1 MNFVVEWFNLIKC
14 LLWFVD
20 FSDLDILD
28 ELFGTGGDSNPFMML
43 IWFLPV
49 LLFVFYG
56 QRIQLIITSR
66 DIKKDMAKLEQFRND
81 ARNELIDY
89 VKQKLSPNGDPTQ
102 KLDRFFDYFTV
113 MPVDIDPNGII
124 PKIHHLVRSRD
135 DTTRKQVKSMF
146 SEINTLEVTKV
157 QNLLEIVTTLQL
169 LHKVVRHLFLTAK
182 KQNNY
187 PLILPLQMLLPFI
200 MEQAEALKDA
210 IPAFKK
216 GQPIGDGIGPLV
228 VGEMMLGT
236 KKQNAEFETVYS
248 ESEFDGRKLIL
259 LKAEGPYATVGRPG
273 EATESIVEKLKPD
286 AIIMIDA
293 ALKLEGEDSGS
304 VAQGFGAAIGGIGT
318 DRFKIEAIAT
328 KYDIPIFAIVVRQ
341 SVKEAITLMTKEI
354 SDQAENVKSQVYEM
368 ITDNSNP
375 NQTVLVIGVGNTLGV
390 AQ

>member
-1 MNFVVEWFNLIKC
+1 M
-14 LLWFVD
+14 D
-20 FSDLDILD
+20 FSSLDILD
-28 ELFGTGGDSNPFMML
+28 EFFGTGGDSNPLMML
-43 IWFLPV
+43 IWILPII
-49 LLFVFYG
+49 LFVFYG

-66 DIKKDMAKLEQFRND
+66 DIKKSMAELEQFRNESRD
-81 ARNELIDY
+81 DLIEY
-89 VKQKLSPNGDPTQ
+89 VKQKLTLNDDPTK
-102 KLDRFFDYFTV
+102 KLDRFFDYFTI

-124 PKIHHLVRSRD
+124 PKIHHLVRSRE
-135 DTTRKQVKSMF
+135 DTTRKQIRSMF
-146 SEINTLEVTKV
+146 SEIDTLEITKV

-210 IPAFKK
+210 VPAFKK

-228 VGEMMLGT
+228 VGGMMLNT
-236 KKQNAEFETVYS
+236 KKQKAEFETVYS

-273 EATESIVEKLKPD
+273 EATESLVEKLKPNI
-286 AIIMIDA
+286 IIMIDA
-293 ALKLEGEDSGS
+293 ALKLEGEDTGD

-318 DRFKIEAIAT
+318 DRFKIEEVAT
-328 KYDIPIFAIVVRQ
+328 KYNIPVFAIVVRQ
-341 SVKEAITLMTKEI
+341 SVKDAITLMKKEI
-354 SDQAENVKSQVYEM
+354 SDQTEKVRNQVYEM

-375 NQTVLVIGVGNTLGV
+375 NETVLVIGVGNTLGV

>member
-1 MNFVVEWFNLIKC
+1 M
-14 LLWFVD
+14 D
-20 FSDLDILD
+20 FSDLDVLD

-43 IWFLPV
+43 IWFLPI

-228 VGEMMLGT
+228 VGEMMLDT

-318 DRFKIEAIAT
+318 DRFKIEEIAA

-341 SVKEAITLMTKEI
+341 SVKEAITLMKKEI

>member
-1 MNFVVEWFNLIKC
+1 
-14 LLWFVD
+14 VD
-20 FSDLDILD
+20 FSSLDILD
-28 ELFGTGGDSNPFMML
+28 EFFGTGGDSNPFMML

-49 LLFVFYG
+49 ILFVFYG

-81 ARNELIDY
+81 SRNELIDY

-102 KLDRFFDYFTV
+102 KLDRFFDYFTI

-146 SEINTLEVTKV
+146 SEINTLEITKV

-228 VGEMMLGT
+228 VGGMMLGT

-286 AIIMIDA
+286 VIIMIDA

-318 DRFKIEAIAT
+318 DKFKIEAIAV
-328 KYDIPIFAIVVRQ
+328 KYDIPIFAIIVRQ

>member
-1 MNFVVEWFNLIKC
+1 
-14 LLWFVD
+14 VD
-20 FSDLDILD
+20 FSDLDILN

-43 IWFLPV
+43 IWFLPII
-49 LLFVFYG
+49 LFVFYG

-81 ARNELIDY
+81 SRNELIDY

-102 KLDRFFDYFTV
+102 KLDRFFDYFTI

-124 PKIHHLVRSRD
+124 PKIHHLVRSRE
-135 DTTRKQVKSMF
+135 DTTRRQVKSMF

-228 VGEMMLGT
+228 VGGMMLDT

-273 EATESIVEKLKPD
+273 EATELLVEKFKPNI
-286 AIIMIDA
+286 IIMIDA
-293 ALKLEGEDSGS
+293 ALKLEGEDTGD

-318 DRFKIEAIAT
+318 DRFKVEAIAT
-328 KYDIPIFAIVVRQ
+328 KHDIPIFAIVVRQ
-341 SVKEAITLMTKEI
+341 SVKDAITLMKKEI
-354 SDQAENVKSQVYEM
+354 SDQAENVRKQVYEM

-375 NQTVLVIGVGNTLGV
+375 NETVLVIGIGNTLGV

>member
-1 MNFVVEWFNLIKC
+1 M
-14 LLWFVD
+14 D
-20 FSDLDILD
+20 FSSLDILD
-28 ELFGTGGDSNPFMML
+28 EFFGTGGDSNPLMML
-43 IWFLPV
+43 IWILPII
-49 LLFVFYG
+49 LFVFYG

-66 DIKKDMAKLEQFRND
+66 DIKKSMAELEQFRNESRD
-81 ARNELIDY
+81 DLIEY
-89 VKQKLSPNGDPTQ
+89 VKQKLTLNDDPTK
-102 KLDRFFDYFTV
+102 KLDRFFDYFTI

-124 PKIHHLVRSRD
+124 PKIHNLVRSRE
-135 DTTRKQVKSMF
+135 DTTRKQIRSMF
-146 SEINTLEVTKV
+146 SEIDTLEITKV

-210 IPAFKK
+210 VPAFKK

-228 VGEMMLGT
+228 VGGMMLNT
-236 KKQNAEFETVYS
+236 KKQKAEFETVYS

-273 EATESIVEKLKPD
+273 EATESLVEKLKPNI
-286 AIIMIDA
+286 IIMIDA
-293 ALKLEGEDSGS
+293 ALKLEGEDTGD

-318 DRFKIEAIAT
+318 DRFKIEEVAT
-328 KYDIPIFAIVVRQ
+328 KYNIPVFAIVVRQ
-341 SVKEAITLMTKEI
+341 SVKDAITLMKKEI
-354 SDQAENVKSQVYEM
+354 SDQTEKVRNQVYEM

-375 NQTVLVIGVGNTLGV
+375 NETVLVIGVGNTLGV

>member
-1 MNFVVEWFNLIKC
+1 M
-14 LLWFVD
+14 D
-20 FSDLDILD
+20 FSDLDVLD

-43 IWFLPV
+43 IWFLPI

-81 ARNELIDY
+81 SRNELIDY

-102 KLDRFFDYFTV
+102 KLDRFFDYFTI

-228 VGEMMLGT
+228 VGEMMLDT

-286 AIIMIDA
+286 VIIMIDA

-318 DRFKIEAIAT
+318 DRFKIEAIAV

>member
-1 MNFVVEWFNLIKC
+1 M
-14 LLWFVD
+14 D

-28 ELFGTGGDSNPFMML
+28 EFFGTGGDSNPFMML
-43 IWFLPV
+43 IWFLPII
-49 LLFVFYG
+49 LFVFYG

-81 ARNELIDY
+81 SRNELIDY

-102 KLDRFFDYFTV
+102 KLDRFFDYFTI

-124 PKIHHLVRSRD
+124 PKIHHLVRSRE

-228 VGEMMLGT
+228 VGGMMLDT

-286 AIIMIDA
+286 VIIMIDA

-318 DRFKIEAIAT
+318 DRFKIEAIAV

>member
-1 MNFVVEWFNLIKC
+1 M
-14 LLWFVD
+14 D
-20 FSDLDILD
+20 FSNLDILD
-28 ELFGTGGDSNPFMML
+28 EFFGTGGDSNPFMML
-43 IWFLPV
+43 IWFLPII
-49 LLFVFYG
+49 LFVFYG

-66 DIKKDMAKLEQFRND
+66 EIKKKMSELEQFRND
-81 ARNELIDY
+81 SRNELINY
-89 VKQKLSPNGDPTQ
+89 IKQKLSPSGDPTQ
-102 KLDRFFDYFTV
+102 KLDRFFDYFTI

-124 PKIHHLVRSRD
+124 PKIHHLVRSRE

-146 SEINTLEVTKV
+146 SEISTLEITKV

-169 LHKVVRHLFLTAK
+169 LHKIVRHFFLTAK

-187 PLILPLQMLLPFI
+187 PLILPLQMMLPFI

-210 IPAFKK
+210 IPAFKQ

-228 VGEMMLGT
+228 VGEMMLNT
-236 KKQNAEFETVYS
+236 KKQKAEFETVYS
-248 ESEFDGRKLIL
+248 ESKFNGRKLIL

-273 EATESIVEKLKPD
+273 EATESLIEKLKPNI
-286 AIIMIDA
+286 IIMIDA
-293 ALKLEGEDSGS
+293 ALKLEGEDTGD

-328 KYDIPIFAIVVRQ
+328 KHDIPIFAIVVRQ
-341 SVKEAITLMTKEI
+341 SVKDAITLMKKEI
-354 SDQAENVKSQVYEM
+354 SDQTENVRNQVYEM

>member
-1 MNFVVEWFNLIKC
+1 M
-14 LLWFVD
+14 D

-28 ELFGTGGDSNPFMML
+28 EFFGTGGDSNPFMML

-49 LLFVFYG
+49 ILFVFYG

-81 ARNELIDY
+81 SRNELIDY

-102 KLDRFFDYFTV
+102 KLDRFFDYFTI

-157 QNLLEIVTTLQL
+157 QNLMEIVTTLQL
-169 LHKVVRHLFLTAK
+169 LHYVVRHLFLTAN

-248 ESEFDGRKLIL
+248 ESEIAGRKLIL

-286 AIIMIDA
+286 VIIMIDA

-304 VAQGFGAAIGGIGT
+304 VAQGFGAAIGGIGI

>member
-1 MNFVVEWFNLIKC
+1 M
-14 LLWFVD
+14 D
-20 FSDLDILD
+20 FSNLDILD
-28 ELFGTGGDSNPFMML
+28 EFFGTGGDSNPFMML
-43 IWFLPV
+43 VWFLPII
-49 LLFVFYG
+49 LFVFYG

-81 ARNELIDY
+81 SRNELIDY

-102 KLDRFFDYFTV
+102 KLDRFFDYFTI

-124 PKIHHLVRSRD
+124 PKIHHLVRSRE

-146 SEINTLEVTKV
+146 SEINTLEITKV
-157 QNLLEIVTTLQL
+157 QNLLEIVATLQL

-187 PLILPLQMLLPFI
+187 PLILPLQMMLPFI
-200 MEQAEALKDA
+200 MEQAVALKDA

-228 VGEMMLGT
+228 VGGMMLDT

-286 AIIMIDA
+286 VIIMIDA

-304 VAQGFGAAIGGIGT
+304 IAQGFGAAIGGIGI

-341 SVKEAITLMTKEI
+341 SVKEAITLMKKEI

>member
-1 MNFVVEWFNLIKC
+1 M
-14 LLWFVD
+14 D
-20 FSDLDILD
+20 FSNLDILD
-28 ELFGTGGDSNPFMML
+28 EFFGTGGDSNPFMML
-43 IWFLPV
+43 IWFLPII
-49 LLFVFYG
+49 LFVFYG

-66 DIKKDMAKLEQFRND
+66 EIKKKMSELEQFRND
-81 ARNELIDY
+81 SRNELINY
-89 VKQKLSPNGDPTQ
+89 IKQKLSPSGDPTQ
-102 KLDRFFDYFTV
+102 KLDRFFDYFTI

-124 PKIHHLVRSRD
+124 PKIHHLVRSRE

-146 SEINTLEVTKV
+146 SEINTLEITKV

-187 PLILPLQMLLPFI
+187 PLILPLQMMLPFI

-210 IPAFKK
+210 IPAFKQV
-216 GQPIGDGIGPLV
+216 QPIGDGIGPLI
-228 VGEMMLGT
+228 VGEMMLDT
-236 KKQNAEFETVYS
+236 KKQKAEFETVYS

-273 EATESIVEKLKPD
+273 EATESLVEKFKPNV
-286 AIIMIDA
+286 IIMIDA
-293 ALKLEGEDSGS
+293 ALKLEGEDTGS
-304 VAQGFGAAIGGIGT
+304 IAQGFGAAIGGIGI
-318 DRFKIEAIAT
+318 DRFKIEAVAT

-341 SVKEAITLMTKEI
+341 SVKDAITLMKKEI
-354 SDQAENVKSQVYEM
+354 SDQTENIRKQVYEM

-375 NQTVLVIGVGNTLGV
+375 NQTVLIIGVGNTLGI

>member
-1 MNFVVEWFNLIKC
+1 M
-14 LLWFVD
+14 D
-20 FSDLDILD
+20 FSDLDVLD
-28 ELFGTGGDSNPFMML
+28 EFFGMGGDSNPFMML
-43 IWFLPV
+43 VWFLPI

-228 VGEMMLGT
+228 VGEMMLDT

-318 DRFKIEAIAT
+318 DRFKIEAIAV

>member
-1 MNFVVEWFNLIKC
+1 
-14 LLWFVD
+14 VD
-20 FSDLDILD
+20 FSNLDILD

-49 LLFVFYG
+49 ILFVFYG

-81 ARNELIDY
+81 SRNELIDY

-102 KLDRFFDYFTV
+102 KLDRFFDYFTI

-146 SEINTLEVTKV
+146 SEINTMEVTKV

-228 VGEMMLGT
+228 VGGMMLDT

-286 AIIMIDA
+286 VIMMIEA

-304 VAQGFGAAIGGIGT
+304 VAQGFGAAIGGIGI

>member
-1 MNFVVEWFNLIKC
+1 M
-14 LLWFVD
+14 D
-20 FSDLDILD
+20 FSDLDILN
-28 ELFGTGGDSNPFMML
+28 EFFGTGGDSNPFMML
-43 IWFLPV
+43 IWFLPII
-49 LLFVFYG
+49 LFVFYG

-81 ARNELIDY
+81 SRNELIDY

-102 KLDRFFDYFTV
+102 KLDRFFDYFTI

-124 PKIHHLVRSRD
+124 PKIHHLVRSRE

-228 VGEMMLGT
+228 VGGMMLDT

-286 AIIMIDA
+286 VIIMIDA

-304 VAQGFGAAIGGIGT
+304 VAQGFGAAIGGIGI

-341 SVKEAITLMTKEI
+341 SVKEAITLMKKEI

-375 NQTVLVIGVGNTLGV
+375 NQTVLVIGVGNTMGV

>member
-1 MNFVVEWFNLIKC
+1 
-14 LLWFVD
+14 VD
-20 FSDLDILD
+20 FSNLDILN

-43 IWFLPV
+43 IWFLPI

-81 ARNELIDY
+81 ARNDLIDY

-102 KLDRFFDYFTV
+102 KLDRFFDYFTI

-124 PKIHHLVRSRD
+124 PKIHHLVRSRE

-146 SEINTLEVTKV
+146 SEINTLEITKV

-228 VGEMMLGT
+228 VGGMMLDT

-286 AIIMIDA
+286 VIIMIDA

-318 DRFKIEAIAT
+318 DRFKIEAIAA

-341 SVKEAITLMTKEI
+341 SVKDAITLMTKEI

>member
-1 MNFVVEWFNLIKC
+1 M
-14 LLWFVD
+14 D
-20 FSDLDILD
+20 FSSLDILD
-28 ELFGTGGDSNPFMML
+28 EFFGTGGDSNPFMML

-49 LLFVFYG
+49 ILFVFYG

-81 ARNELIDY
+81 SRNELIDY

-102 KLDRFFDYFTV
+102 KLDRFFDYFTI

-228 VGEMMLGT
+228 VGGMMLDT

-286 AIIMIDA
+286 VIIMIDA

>member
-1 MNFVVEWFNLIKC
+1 M
-14 LLWFVD
+14 D
-20 FSDLDILD
+20 FSNLDILN

-43 IWFLPV
+43 IWFLPI

-81 ARNELIDY
+81 ARNDLIDY

-102 KLDRFFDYFTV
+102 KLDRFFDYFTI

-124 PKIHHLVRSRD
+124 PKIHHLVRSRE

-228 VGEMMLGT
+228 VGGMMLDT

-286 AIIMIDA
+286 VIIMIDA

-318 DRFKIEAIAT
+318 DRFKIEAIAA

-341 SVKEAITLMTKEI
+341 SVKDAITLMTKEI

>member
-1 MNFVVEWFNLIKC
+1 
-14 LLWFVD
+14 VD
-20 FSDLDILD
+20 FSDLDILN
-28 ELFGTGGDSNPFMML
+28 EFFGTGGDSNPFLML
-43 IWFLPV
+43 VWFLPII
-49 LLFVFYG
+49 LFVFYG

-81 ARNELIDY
+81 SRNELIDY

-102 KLDRFFDYFTV
+102 KLDRFFDYFTI

-124 PKIHHLVRSRD
+124 PKIHHLVRSRE

-228 VGEMMLGT
+228 VGGMMLDT

-286 AIIMIDA
+286 VIIMIDA

-318 DRFKIEAIAT
+318 DRFKIEAIAV

-341 SVKEAITLMTKEI
+341 SVKEAITLMKKEI

>member
-1 MNFVVEWFNLIKC
+1 M
-14 LLWFVD
+14 D
-20 FSDLDILD
+20 FSSLDILD
-28 ELFGTGGDSNPFMML
+28 VFFGTGGDSNPFMML

-49 LLFVFYG
+49 ILFVFYG

-81 ARNELIDY
+81 SRNELIDY

-102 KLDRFFDYFTV
+102 KLDRFFDYFTI

-146 SEINTLEVTKV
+146 SEINTLEITKV
-157 QNLLEIVTTLQL
+157 QNLLEIVATLQL

-187 PLILPLQMLLPFI
+187 PLILPLQMMLPFI

-228 VGEMMLGT
+228 VGGMMLDT

-286 AIIMIDA
+286 VIIMIDA

-304 VAQGFGAAIGGIGT
+304 VAQGFGAAIGGIGI

>member
-1 MNFVVEWFNLIKC
+1 M
-14 LLWFVD
+14 D

-28 ELFGTGGDSNPFMML
+28 EFFGTGGDSNPFMML
-43 IWFLPV
+43 IWFLPII
-49 LLFVFYG
+49 LFVFYG

-66 DIKKDMAKLEQFRND
+66 EIKKKMSELEQFRND
-81 ARNELIDY
+81 SRNELINY
-89 VKQKLSPNGDPTQ
+89 VKQKLTTNGDPTQ
-102 KLDRFFDYFTV
+102 KLDRFFDYFTI

-124 PKIHHLVRSRD
+124 PKIHHLVRSRE

-146 SEINTLEVTKV
+146 SEINTLEITKV

-228 VGEMMLGT
+228 VGGMMLDT
-236 KKQNAEFETVYS
+236 KKQNAELETVYS

-286 AIIMIDA
+286 VIIMIDA